1 MLMSEP
7 QRDGTP
13 APAGR
18 HLSWHLGV
26 CAWVAMVL
34 IGLDSSQPARAV
46 VETPTLTHRA
56 QLVSPSAL
64 ADSPIVVGRFV
75 KPEERTDDRVPMPV
89 ELTVQ
94 SGDTLIA
101 LLGRVGI
108 VMSDAYAAVRAL
120 QPVFRVREVRPGW
133 TLSLM

>member
-1 MLMSEP
+1 MSMTEP
-7 QRDGTP
+7 QREGGAP
-13 APAGR
+13 ATAGR

-26 CAWVAMVL
+26 CAWVAAVL

-46 VETPTLTHRA
+46 VETPTITHRA

-64 ADSPIVVGRFV
+64 ADLPIVIDRFV
-75 KPEERTDDRVPMPV
+75 KRDERAEEPAPMPV

-94 SGDTLIA
+94 SGDTLIS

-133 TLSLM
+133 T